1 MQKQTQKQTTT
12 SEKENQIYV
21 TIDDI
26 ENERV
31 EFQKGIFVFLAD
43 NLLELRARL
52 RASLVPKE
60 IRRGFLKDRVIKPI
74 ITKF

>member
-1 MQKQTQKQTTT
+1 MQKQTQKQTTA

-52 RASLVPKE
+52 RASLIPKE
-60 IRRGFLKDRVIKPI
+60 IRRGFLKDKVIKPI

>member
-1 MQKQTQKQTTT
+1 MQKQTQKQTTA